1 MEINCTPP
9 PPKKIVLTYYDKN
22 IWPNLHYIL
31 DKKGY
36 VWYCFVLPRYEHLTR
51 ENYTLNGHW
60 SLKVKHLKQLGYE
73 VIVVKPEFSEVFS
86 ENVKSGRLSK
96 SHMKSLFQNGT
107 LK

>member
-1 MEINCTPP
+1 M
-9 PPKKIVLTYYDKN
+9 TYYVLCVG
-22 IWPNLHYIL
+22 PNLHYIL

-36 VWYCFVLPRYEHLTR
+36 VWYCFVLPNYEHLTR
-51 ENYTLNGHW
+51 ENCILNGHW

-73 VIVVKPEFSEVFS
+73 VNVVKPEFGEVFS

-96 SHMKSLFQNGT
+96 SHMKSLFENGT